1 MTHGWRPGRGPTARY
16 RIRSIPSDCLLRSQ
30 RCCVLGGPQQPRSRR
45 PPSDLTDGS
54 TMNWPD
60 LLSGL
65 VRGEDQPAEATAW
78 AMGQILNGDATPAQL
93 AAFVVGLRSKGETVQ
108 ELTGLADMMIE
119 FATPIEIGGPAVDVV
134 GSGGDRSNTVN
145 ISTMAAIVA
154 AAAGARVVKHGN
166 RAASSACGAADVL
179 EALGLVLDLA
189 PEAQQQVVDQVGIGF
204 LFAAHYHPA
213 LRHAAATRRELGI
226 PTTFN
231 FLGPLANPAQP
242 ISQAVGVADPRMA
255 ELMAGVFAGR
265 GNYGLVVHGGDGLD
279 ELTTTT
285 SSTVWLYADR
295 NVERLELDPLQFGVP
310 RASLSDLVGGDPA
323 TNAQVVR
330 DVVAGKPGP
339 IRDIVALNA
348 AAALVAYGKP
358 AAGRL
363 EEDFAQELGRARES
377 IESGA
382 AQTKLQEWVEAT
394 QSVR

>member
-1 MTHGWRPGRGPTARY
+1 
-16 RIRSIPSDCLLRSQ
+16 
-30 RCCVLGGPQQPRSRR
+30 
-45 PPSDLTDGS
+45 
-54 TMNWPD
+54 MNWPE
-60 LLSGL
+60 LLSSL
-65 VRGEDQPAEATAW
+65 VRGEDQPTAATAW
-78 AMGQILNGDATPAQL
+78 AMGQILSGDATPAQM
-93 AAFVVGLRSKGETVQ
+93 AAFVIGLRSKGETVD
-108 ELTGLADMMIE
+108 ELTGLADVMIE

-179 EALGLVLDLA
+179 EALGVVLDLT

-204 LFAAHYHPA
+204 LFAAQYHPA
-213 LRHAAATRRELGI
+213 LRNAAAMRRELGI

-242 ISQAVGVADPRMA
+242 ISQTVGVADPRMA
-255 ELMAGVFAGR
+255 ELMAGVFASR
-265 GNYGLVVHGGDGLD
+265 GNYGLVVHGDDGLD

-285 SSTVWLYADR
+285 SSSVWVYADAE
-295 NVERLELDPLQFGVP
+295 VERIELDPLQLGIP
-310 RASLSDLVGGDPA
+310 RASLPDLVGGDAA

-330 DVVAGKPGP
+330 DVVAGQPGP

-358 AAGRL
+358 ASGRL
-363 EEDFAQELGRARES
+363 ATDFAHELERAREA
-377 IESGA
+377 IDSGSA
-382 AQTKLQEWVEAT
+382 KTKLGDWVEAT
-394 QSVR
+394 RSVG

>member
-1 MTHGWRPGRGPTARY
+1 
-16 RIRSIPSDCLLRSQ
+16 
-30 RCCVLGGPQQPRSRR
+30 
-45 PPSDLTDGS
+45 
-54 TMNWPD
+54 MNWPE
-60 LLSGL
+60 LLSSL

-78 AMGQILNGDATPAQL
+78 AMEAILNGEATPAQM
-93 AAFVVGLRSKGETVQ
+93 AGFVIGLRSKGETVQ

-179 EALGLVLDLA
+179 EALGVVLDLA
-189 PEAQQQVVDQVGIGF
+189 PEVQQQVVDQVGIGF
-204 LFAAHYHPA
+204 LFAAQYHPA
-213 LRHAAATRRELGI
+213 LRHASATRRELGI
-226 PTTFN
+226 PTIFN

-255 ELMAGVFAGR
+255 ELMAGVFASR

-285 SSTVWLYADR
+285 SSTVWVYADQDVTR
-295 NVERLELDPLQFGVP
+295 VELDPELLGVP
-310 RASLSDLVGGDPA
+310 RATVADLVGGDA
-323 TNAQVVR
+323 AVNAQVVR
-330 DVVAGKPGP
+330 EVVAGRPGP
-339 IRDIVALNA
+339 IQDVVVLNA

-358 AAGRL
+358 TPGRL
-363 EEDFAQELGRARES
+363 EHDFADELQRARQA
-377 IESGA
+377 IDSGA
-382 AQTKLQEWVEAT
+382 AQSKLREWIAVT
-394 QSVR
+394 QSLR

>member
-1 MTHGWRPGRGPTARY
+1 
-16 RIRSIPSDCLLRSQ
+16 
-30 RCCVLGGPQQPRSRR
+30 
-45 PPSDLTDGS
+45 
-54 TMNWPD
+54 MNWPE

-78 AMGQILNGDATPAQL
+78 AMGKILNGDATPAQL
-93 AAFVVGLRSKGETVQ
+93 AAFVIGLRSKGETVE

-179 EALGLVLDLA
+179 EALGVVLDLT
-189 PEAQQQVVDQVGIGF
+189 PEAQQRVVDQVGIGF

-213 LRHAAATRRELGI
+213 LRHAAAPRRELGI

-255 ELMAGVFAGR
+255 ELMAGVFASR
-265 GNYGLVVHGGDGLD
+265 GNYGLVFHGRDGLD

-285 SSTVWLYADR
+285 GSTVWVYADGE
-295 NVERLELDPLQFGVP
+295 VERVELDPLNLGVP
-310 RASLSDLVGGDPA
+310 RASLPDLVGGDPVA
-323 TNAQVVR
+323 NAHAVR
-330 DVVAGKPGP
+330 ELVAGQPGP
-339 IRDIVALNA
+339 IRDIVVLNA

-358 AAGRL
+358 VSARL
-363 EEDFAQELGRARES
+363 EEDFATELDRAREA
-377 IESGA
+377 IDSGA
-382 AQTKLQEWVEAT
+382 ARTKLKEWIEAT

>member
-1 MTHGWRPGRGPTARY
+1 
-16 RIRSIPSDCLLRSQ
+16 
-30 RCCVLGGPQQPRSRR
+30 
-45 PPSDLTDGS
+45 
-54 TMNWPD
+54 MNWPE
-60 LLSGL
+60 LLSSL
-65 VRGEDQPAEATAW
+65 VRREDQPAEATAW
-78 AMGQILNGDATPAQL
+78 AMGQILSGDATPAQL
-93 AAFVVGLRSKGETVQ
+93 AAFVIGLRSKGETVQ

-179 EALGLVLDLA
+179 EALGVVLDLT

-213 LRHAAATRRELGI
+213 LRHAAAPRRELGI

-255 ELMAGVFAGR
+255 ELMAGVFASR
-265 GNYGLVVHGGDGLD
+265 GNYGLVFHGGDGLD

-285 SSTVWLYADR
+285 RSTVWVYADGE
-295 NVERLELDPLQFGVP
+295 VEQAELEPLNLGVP
-310 RASLSDLVGGDPA
+310 RASLQDLVGGEPVA
-323 TNAQVVR
+323 NAHAVR
-330 DVVAGKPGP
+330 ELVAGQPGP
-339 IRDIVALNA
+339 IRDIVVLNA
-348 AAALVAYGKP
+348 AAALVAYAKP
-358 AAGRL
+358 GSARL
-363 EEDFAQELGRARES
+363 EEDFATELYRAREA
-377 IESGA
+377 IDSGA
-382 AQTKLQEWVEAT
+382 ARTKLKEWIEAT

>member
-1 MTHGWRPGRGPTARY
+1 
-16 RIRSIPSDCLLRSQ
+16 
-30 RCCVLGGPQQPRSRR
+30 
-45 PPSDLTDGS
+45 
-54 TMNWPD
+54 MNWPE
-60 LLSGL
+60 LLSSL

-78 AMGQILNGDATPAQL
+78 AMERILNGDATPVQIAG
-93 AAFVVGLRSKGETVQ
+93 FVVGLRSKGETVH

-179 EALGLVLDLA
+179 EALGVVLDLA
-189 PEAQQQVVDQVGIGF
+189 PEVQPQVVDRVGIGF
-204 LFAAHYHPA
+204 LFAAQYHPA
-213 LRHAAATRRELGI
+213 LRHAAVTRRELGI
-226 PTTFN
+226 PTIFN

-255 ELMAGVFAGR
+255 ELMAGVFASR

-285 SSTVWLYADR
+285 SSTVWVYADGSVVQR
-295 NVERLELDPLQFGVP
+295 ELDPLKLGLP
-310 RASLSDLVGGDPA
+310 RATISDLVGGDA
-323 TNAQVVR
+323 VANAQVVR
-330 DVVAGKPGP
+330 DVVAGQPGP
-339 IRDIVALNA
+339 IRDVVVLNA

-358 AAGRL
+358 APARL
-363 EEDFAQELGRARES
+363 ENDFADELERARQA
-377 IESGA
+377 IDSGA
-382 AQTKLQEWVEAT
+382 AEFKLQEWIAVT
-394 QSVR
+394 QSLR